1 MASEETRRMDRSVFP
16 VELSIALLLLVFL
29 LVAGG
34 NSSLLSPGTT
44 APATTVSSPETV
56 PTLQVPLLP
65 PPRGIE

>member
-1 MASEETRRMDRSVFP
+1 MDRSVFP

-44 APATTVSSPETV
+44 GPATTVSSPETV
-56 PTLQVPLLP
+56 PTLQVPPLP